1 VFSQV
6 AFLSAIVGSDAASA
20 AAQAAISAQSRVDLN
35 DGEIDS
41 SISSTREEGISSALR
56 NHVFTFFFCNFCHI
70 DVVHTDLHINV
81 QNAMPAM
88 MVCGSLILVL
98 LCGWLQFVQR
108 YKLSYNTYSIIS
120 LCHA

>member
-1 VFSQV
+1 
-6 AFLSAIVGSDAASA
+6 
-20 AAQAAISAQSRVDLN
+20 
-35 DGEIDS
+35 
-41 SISSTREEGISSALR
+41 
-56 NHVFTFFFCNFCHI
+56 
-70 DVVHTDLHINV
+70 LHINV